1 MRTLVLVP
9 LLAIL
14 TPSARALPPPTQS
27 AISRLIEQLGSPS
40 FPEREAA
47 SRSLETIG
55 DKALPALQKAK
66 TASDAEVRRR
76 AGRIFRRV
84 IEDLTE
90 RERQKLDGLWRA
102 SAVEEQGKAE
112 SLETH
117 EYMAVFAENRLTIG
131 AMVGRYKR
139 WWNGHRYTFTLDV
152 AGNRGAIDLT
162 PRYREFD
169 GVQIGIEDGSRRG
182 GIYVMEGNRL
192 KLCLNMKGAQ
202 RPSKFATEPG
212 SGLVLFVFERP
223 RR

>member
-1 MRTLVLVP
+1 MRPLVLVP

-14 TPSARALPPPTQS
+14 TPSVCALPPPTKS

-47 SRSLETIG
+47 SRRLEAIG
-55 DKALPALQKAK
+55 DKSLPGLQKAK

-76 AGRIFRRV
+76 AARIFRKV
-84 IEDLTE
+84 VEDLTE
-90 RERQKLDGLWRA
+90 RERQKLDGLWHA
-102 SAVEEQGKAE
+102 SAVEEQGKPE

-117 EYMAVFAENRLTIG
+117 EYM
-131 AMVGRYKR
+131 
-139 WWNGHRYTFTLDV
+139 HRYTFTLDV
-152 AGNRGAIDLT
+152 AASRGAIDLT

-169 GVQIGIEDGSRRG
+169 GMQIGIEDGSRCG
-182 GIYVMEGNRL
+182 GIYAVEGNRL

-212 SGLVLFVFERP
+212 SGLVLYNFERP
-223 RR
+223 PR